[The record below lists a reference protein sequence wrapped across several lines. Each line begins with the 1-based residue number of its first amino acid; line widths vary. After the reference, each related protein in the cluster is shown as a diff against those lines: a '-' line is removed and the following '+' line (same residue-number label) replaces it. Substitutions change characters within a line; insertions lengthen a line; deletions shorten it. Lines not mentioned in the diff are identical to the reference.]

1 MLSFAGS
8 ARSGTCVAK
17 GRSTGVRTRCRV
29 AAGSRNTGCASTAFR
44 GFIVAFCRSV
54 LGSVAALCAFS
65 IAAASPPRAG
75 AWTLAAVAADVEAV
89 VFADASGAMRKVA
102 VGERTPDDAW
112 RLSAIRDGRAVLK
125 AERRLDGRIVEMHLT
140 VGERLAPAPHESQPS
155 RGDANTGNR

>member
-1 MLSFAGS
+1 M
-8 ARSGTCVAK
+8 
-17 GRSTGVRTRCRV
+17 
-29 AAGSRNTGCASTAFR
+29 
-44 GFIVAFCRSV
+44 AFCRSV
-54 LGSVAALCAFS
+54 LGSVAALYAFS
-65 IAAASPPRAG
+65 IAAASPPQAG
-75 AWTLAAVAADVEAV
+75 AWALAAVAADVEAV
-89 VFADASGAMRKVA
+89 VFADASGTMRKVA